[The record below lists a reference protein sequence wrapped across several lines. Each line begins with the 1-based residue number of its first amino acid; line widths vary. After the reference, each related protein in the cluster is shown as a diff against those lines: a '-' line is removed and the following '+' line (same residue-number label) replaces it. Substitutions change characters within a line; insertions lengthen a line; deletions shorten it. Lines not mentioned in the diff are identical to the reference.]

1 MTTDSME
8 DARLKALT
16 DVTLVGAAVDLVLG
30 VLKIFLGVVEN
41 SRHLSLMGFIQYPIS
56 SQTAWC

>member
-1 MTTDSME
+1 MSSNAME

-30 VLKIFLGVVEN
+30 VLKVFLGVVEN
-41 SRHLSLMGFIQYPIS
+41 SQALVADGI
-56 SQTAWC
+56 